1 MTIRISKIVTVSSML
16 TLSMIKKEYDSKEE
30 GKWKVVERVRERSRH
45 GEHERQTHTI
55 THAQMHIEIDRLR
68 ETTKKRKKL
77 RVRVTDR
84 DGQLEWQAEMGR

>member
-1 MTIRISKIVTVSSML
+1 MTIRISKIVTVIAML

-55 THAQMHIEIDRLR
+55 TVTIFDILIV
-68 ETTKKRKKL
+68 TINLPKKFNL
-77 RVRVTDR
+77 NP
-84 DGQLEWQAEMGR
+84 